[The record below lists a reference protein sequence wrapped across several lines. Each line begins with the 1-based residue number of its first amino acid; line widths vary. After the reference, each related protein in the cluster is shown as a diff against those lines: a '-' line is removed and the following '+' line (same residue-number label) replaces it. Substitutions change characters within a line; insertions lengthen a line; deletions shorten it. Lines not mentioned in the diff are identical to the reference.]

1 MLISGGC
8 RCGNISL
15 SLSLD
20 PAPAELPA
28 RTCSCSFCTTH
39 DGVWTSY
46 PPAALVVRIR
56 EPEHVTRHTFATGTA
71 QFHICDKCGAV
82 PVVTSRI
89 DGRLYAVVNVN
100 ALKDIEPLLLR
111 HAPANFDGESEEA
124 RIARRRKNWIADVEL
139 TGSAA

>member
-15 SLSLD
+15 ALTLD

-46 PPAALVVRIR
+46 PPAALAVLIR
-56 EPEHVTRHTFATGTA
+56 DPERVTTHTFATGTA
-71 QFHICDKCGAV
+71 QFHICSECGAV

-89 DGRLYAVVNVN
+89 DGRLYAVVNVH
-100 ALKDIEPLLLR
+100 ALKDIEPLVLR
-111 HAPANFDGESEEA
+111 HASANFDGENEQA
-124 RIARRRKNWIADVEL
+124 RIARRRQNWIADVEFVD
-139 TGSAA
+139 AAS

>member
-1 MLISGGC
+1 MIISGSC

-15 SLSLD
+15 ALTLL

-46 PPAALVVRIR
+46 PSGALKVRFR
-56 EPEHVTRHTFATGTA
+56 DAGKVANHTFATGTA
-71 QFHICDKCGAV
+71 QFHVCSDCGDV

-89 DGRLYAVVNVN
+89 DGRLHAVVNVN
-100 ALKDIEPLLLR
+100 AFRDTAPLVFR
-111 HAPANFDGESEEA
+111 HAAANFDGESEAA
-124 RIARRRKNWIADVEL
+124 RIARRRQNWIADVEIMG
-139 TGSAA
+139 GSE